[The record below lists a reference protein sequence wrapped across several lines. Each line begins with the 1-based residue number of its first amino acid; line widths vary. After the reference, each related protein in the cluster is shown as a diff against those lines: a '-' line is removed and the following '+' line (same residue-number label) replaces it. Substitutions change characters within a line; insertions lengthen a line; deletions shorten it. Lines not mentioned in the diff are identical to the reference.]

1 MNNLLRI
8 FQSCAAGLNWSLCLI
23 LGLMFDPPGLP
34 YEWMK
39 LISGYMGGGGRQK
52 QTNQK
57 KKKQSRHLQIAPE
70 ITIEL

>member
-1 MNNLLRI
+1 MNNLLCI

-39 LISGYMGGGGRQK
+39 IISGYVGGGGGD
-52 QTNQK
+52 K
-57 KKKQSRHLQIAPE
+57 KKTKNKKQSRHLQIAPE